1 MMSWAGAA
9 GLRQSFEN
17 NMSTS
22 FLPVDMTGRRVLVT
36 AGGAGIGRTIAAA
49 FRARG
54 ARVAVC
60 DVSKDA
66 LDAMHA
72 LLPDVSGQRVDVADP
87 AAVACMFV
95 AVEREFGGLDVLV
108 NNAGIAGPTA
118 GVEDVT
124 PDALQE
130 TLAVNVSSQFHCAR
144 HAVPLLKAAGGG
156 SIINLSSIAGRL
168 GFAMRSPYAAS
179 KWAVI
184 GFTKSL
190 AVELGECNIR
200 VNAILPGHVNS
211 DRFRR
216 VVTAKAAALGIGFDE
231 MRHQYLDVVSLKRN
245 VEADD
250 IANMALFLASP
261 FGDSITGQAISVC
274 GDVQMLK

>member
-1 MMSWAGAA
+1 MTQG
-9 GLRQSFEN
+9 
-17 NMSTS
+17 
-22 FLPVDMTGRRVLVT
+22 FLPVDATGMRVLVT

-49 FRARG
+49 FRERG
-54 ARVAVC
+54 GQVFVC
-60 DVSKDA
+60 DVSRGA
-66 LDAMHA
+66 LDETRA
-72 LLPDVSGQRVDVADP
+72 LLPDVPAELVDVADP
-87 AAVACMFV
+87 AAVAGMFASV
-95 AVEREFGGLDVLV
+95 KRALGGLDVLV

-118 GVEDVT
+118 RVEDVSAE
-124 PDALQE
+124 ALEE

-168 GFAMRSPYAAS
+168 GFAMRSPYSAS

-190 AVELGECNIR
+190 AIELGENNIR
-200 VNAILPGHVNS
+200 VNAILPGHVRS

-216 VVTAKAAALGIGFDE
+216 VVKAKAEALGLDFDE
-231 MRHQYLDVVSLKRN
+231 MRRQYLDVVSLKRN
-245 VEADD
+245 VEAED

-261 FGDSITGQAISVC
+261 FGASITGQAISVC
-274 GDVQMLK
+274 GDVQMMK